1 MRCIPGKFD
10 EKEVD
15 KLAYENARY
24 MISVFCPTAMVYSL
38 PFRNIF
44 YVLDWTEQMKK
55 NLEKLS
61 GGFNKRLHD
70 ELESLEEQLLL
81 VVGGKQNFHDNK
93 NEAFRFMRYR
103 LTGRTITTTVNIL
116 VMSIRQNSLL
126 PLHR

>member
-1 MRCIPGKFD
+1 MYPGKFD

-55 NLEKLS
+55 NYPAALIKDCMT
-61 GGFNKRLHD
+61 NW
-70 ELESLEEQLLL
+70 
-81 VVGGKQNFHDNK
+81 N
-93 NEAFRFMRYR
+93 
-103 LTGRTITTTVNIL
+103 
-116 VMSIRQNSLL
+116 
-126 PLHR
+126 P

>member
-1 MRCIPGKFD
+1 MYPGKFD

-61 GGFNKRLHD
+61 GGFNK
-70 ELESLEEQLLL
+70 
-81 VVGGKQNFHDNK
+81 KT
-93 NEAFRFMRYR
+93 A
-103 LTGRTITTTVNIL
+103 
-116 VMSIRQNSLL
+116 
-126 PLHR
+126 

>member
-1 MRCIPGKFD
+1 MPKLARITTSCKNTANFYKYFSKKACTKRDTGYCSKSSILIHWYSEKEREFYEKWHTLVLERICEVYPGKFD

-61 GGFNKRLHD
+61 GGFIK
-70 ELESLEEQLLL
+70 
-81 VVGGKQNFHDNK
+81 
-93 NEAFRFMRYR
+93 
-103 LTGRTITTTVNIL
+103 
-116 VMSIRQNSLL
+116 
-126 PLHR
+126 